1 MYEKHGRKS
10 PLQYR
15 PDVPPL
21 QPLPEPLT
29 IDRRVAPKVKA
40 MITTLL
46 RHHDRLAHSDVSTVV
61 LTVKNAEVQLKL
73 TSDLLS

>member
-1 MYEKHGRKS
+1 MAYEKQLRR
-10 PLQYR
+10 PLQHR

-21 QPLPEPLT
+21 PLLPEPLT

-46 RHHDRLAHSDVSTVV
+46 RHHDCLAHSDVSVVV
-61 LTVKNAEVQLKL
+61 LTTRDGQCTLKL